1 MSLITYFV
9 FNLAC
14 MFEKNLAHHHI
25 SKGEKLWKKILNKK
39 REHTFSKQNQG
50 CKYSYI
56 HYLDRYFIYQYFFF
70 YLTSLHILAM
80 LLVTIWNLPT
90 LLFNYFG
97 FWIFKPEL
105 SIHPD
110 ACTPKTRFSEHG
122 FQTLFVH

>member
-25 SKGEKLWKKILNKK
+25 KEKNFEKNLKKEKKK

-56 HYLDRYFIYQYFFF
+56 HYLDRYFIYQYFFS
-70 YLTSLHILAM
+70 TWQ
-80 LLVTIWNLPT
+80 V
-90 LLFNYFG
+90 
-97 FWIFKPEL
+97 
-105 SIHPD
+105 
-110 ACTPKTRFSEHG
+110 CTY
-122 FQTLFVH
+122 